1 MRQFQQLAGLLRRKA
16 ARNRRGS
23 VSVEFA
29 LVSVFILG
37 PLFGGGADFVLIMAA
52 QAQLRTAV
60 QALDYF
66 AWTNPDEA
74 NNLTDAGF
82 IISLINQQS
91 DYQITLPANL
101 STGGANGALS
111 FSCFTPPATAST
123 AIGAPSPTT
132 CSSTQTQRTLVK
144 YQVTTSVFLPVP
156 LPGLLRSPETLSAT
170 STVQIQ

>member
-16 ARNRRGS
+16 ARHRHGS

-29 LVSVFILG
+29 LVSLFFLV
-37 PLFGGGADFVLIMAA
+37 PLFGGGADFVLLMTA

-60 QALDYF
+60 QALNYF

-74 NNLTDAGF
+74 NNLNVAGF
-82 IISLINQQS
+82 VINLINQHS

-111 FSCFTPPATAST
+111 FSCFTPPATAGT
-123 AIGAPSPTT
+123 TIAPPSPTT
-132 CSSTQTQRTLVK
+132 TCLSTQTQLTFVT
-144 YQVTTSVFLPVP
+144 YQVTTNVFLPIP
-156 LPGLLRSPETLSAT
+156 LPKLSSLSVT

>member
-66 AWTNPDEA
+66 AWTNPD
-74 NNLTDAGF
+74 NLTDAGF

-91 DYQITLPANL
+91 DYKITLPANL

-111 FSCFTPPATAST
+111 FNCLDQPASAST
-123 AIGAPSPTT
+123 QQLSVL
-132 CSSTQTQRTLVK
+132 SSTMCPPDKTQRTLVT